1 MYSYLTKLQ
10 QVKANILPGWLIKS
24 AYVGKERNT
33 SNNTFE
39 ETFILFSYQK
49 GNSPIFQNINQ
60 KESDNPHQNVG
71 WDRFDVWSYWNKR
84 KLISKIFMERKTS
97 LKCLCTFI
105 YFCLIVFVPGMPSYY
120 TFCII
125 ALAFIFTS
133 LACVFFYKFLNSR
146 PSQQKN
152 ILNRI
157 LALIMIILLVGIS
170 QDFVMSFTAC
180 FFRPELTYLVDT
192 YPGLTLFLLSSR
204 NLNIVGLTALLCLSA
219 GRLLLFAK
227 PVIFINL
234 KSYTGIIMTVCISII
249 LVIVDNAYRIVD
261 CKEEEYKLNM
271 LMKLFR
277 AKLGISKNTLANHTA
292 NQQNHTLGMIEE
304 ENGKCSNLPVIKI
317 EVACFLI
324 LEAAKFVYLLAKKII
339 KSRIKSKVSP
349 TLVLFSTI
357 ELPKRVAHPIIQ
369 RSESLPMTPVLFLQN
384 QRRSSLPSELQ
395 DQRKHKTILKKNL
408 TAVNKLDIHK
418 TDEENWKKN
427 LGKITSLR
435 TSSVFTMFVIICL
448 LVLINDSI
456 TNDGTSELS
465 VKAHILTE
473 RLLLYLV
480 VILVSVL
487 TIFQTFELFNIF
499 LNEFFF
505 LEKILV
511 IYWVFESST
520 SRSLVLL

>member
-1 MYSYLTKLQ
+1 
-10 QVKANILPGWLIKS
+10 
-24 AYVGKERNT
+24 
-33 SNNTFE
+33 
-39 ETFILFSYQK
+39 
-49 GNSPIFQNINQ
+49 
-60 KESDNPHQNVG
+60 
-71 WDRFDVWSYWNKR
+71 
-84 KLISKIFMERKTS
+84 MERKTS
-97 LKCLCTFI
+97 VKCLCTFI

-120 TFCII
+120 TFCIN

-133 LACVFFYKFLNSR
+133 LACVFFFKFLNSR

-170 QDFVMSFTAC
+170 QDFAMSFTA
-180 FFRPELTYLVDT
+180 
-192 YPGLTLFLLSSR
+192 
-204 NLNIVGLTALLCLSA
+204 
-219 GRLLLFAK
+219 
-227 PVIFINL
+227 IFINL
-234 KSYTGIIMTVCISII
+234 KSYTGVIMTVCISII

-261 CKEEEYKLNM
+261 CKQEEYKLNM

-277 AKLGISKNTLANHTA
+277 AKLGISKNILANHTA
-292 NQQNHTLGMIEE
+292 NQQNHTLDMIEE
-304 ENGKCSNLPVIKI
+304 ENGKCSNLPELKI

-324 LEAAKFVYLLAKKII
+324 LEAAKFVYLLAKEII
-339 KSRIKSKVSP
+339 KSRNKSKVSP

-395 DQRKHKTILKKNL
+395 DQRKPKTILKKNL

-427 LGKITSLR
+427 LGKITNQICLR
-435 TSSVFTMFVIICL
+435 TSSVFTMFAIICL

-480 VILVSVL
+480 VILVLVFDKDIISY
-487 TIFQTFELFNIF
+487 FKEKFN
-499 LNEFFF
+499 LPN
-505 LEKILV
+505 L
-511 IYWVFESST
+511 
-520 SRSLVLL
+520 